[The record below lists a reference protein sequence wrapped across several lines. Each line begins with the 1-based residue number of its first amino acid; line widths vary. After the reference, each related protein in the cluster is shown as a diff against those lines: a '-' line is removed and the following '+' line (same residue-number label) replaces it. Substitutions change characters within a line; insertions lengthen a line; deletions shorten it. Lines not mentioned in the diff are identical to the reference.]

1 MRKFDVHVCTISGE
15 LTPNYIPVMHE
26 KFMPKELVLLAS
38 NEMQQEVE
46 RFIQVIK
53 SSHPHIQIHTINIE
67 DIYNMRALK
76 EKVDLYIKQ
85 YIETNEDAEKQIVLN
100 TTGGT
105 KLMSFELLS
114 LFNSWGLDSFY
125 FKIENSEILY
135 LNRERNEDESGGDE
149 ASSIILIPQKLNL
162 PDYIKLHGHE
172 VVGLQ
177 KYSTNHKKK
186 ELLEELITFP
196 NRYQTDLSHL
206 NYEINKVSDSI
217 LKVPLTKTTMPVVD
231 EFIKA
236 GYCSLEGKT
245 LVFATK
251 EDKAFV
257 RGGWFEDY
265 VYSIVSELD
274 AIQALELNVQI
285 KSTEEKVHKP
295 NELDVSFMRN
305 NRLYVIECK
314 AANYEGQARKSG
326 VDSLNKLQTFNNL
339 GGRSTQLAFVSY
351 FPVSSDMR
359 DRAKGHNIEV
369 IDGNNVRGL
378 KKLLDRW
385 SHDE

>member
-26 KFMPKELVLLAS
+26 NFMPKELVLLAS
-38 NEMQQEVE
+38 YEMKQEVE
-46 RFIQVIK
+46 RFSQVIK
-53 SSHPHIQIHTINIE
+53 SSHPHIRIQVIDIE

-76 EKVDLYIKQ
+76 DKVDSYIKQ
-85 YIETNEDAEKQIVLN
+85 YIEMNDDAEKQIVLN
-100 TTGGT
+100 ATGGT

-135 LNRERNEDESGGDE
+135 LNANESEE
-149 ASSIILIPQKLNL
+149 EKASSVILIPQRLNL

-172 VVGLQ
+172 VVGSQ
-177 KYSTNHKKK
+177 KYMTSLKKK
-186 ELLEELITFP
+186 TLLDELIVYP
-196 NRYQTDLSHL
+196 NRYQADLSQL
-206 NYEINKVSDSI
+206 NYEINKVSESI
-217 LKVPLTKTTMPVVD
+217 LRIPLTNTTMPVVG

-236 GYCSLEGKT
+236 GYCYLEGKT

-285 KSTEEKVHKP
+285 KSTEENVHKP

-314 AANYEGQARKSG
+314 SANYEGLARKSG

-339 GGRSTQLAFVSY
+339 GGRSTKLAFVSY
-351 FPVSSDMR
+351 FPVSADMR
-359 DRAKGHNIEV
+359 DRARGHNIEV

-378 KKLLDRW
+378 KKLLDKW